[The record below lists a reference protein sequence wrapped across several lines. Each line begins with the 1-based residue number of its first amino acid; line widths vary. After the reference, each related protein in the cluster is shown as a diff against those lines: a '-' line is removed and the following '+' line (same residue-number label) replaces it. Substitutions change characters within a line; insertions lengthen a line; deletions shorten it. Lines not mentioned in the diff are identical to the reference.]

1 MSSDTAPIIGQ
12 PLTLEHEVEQRGNE
26 LLDVMMRVAALDY
39 TTRAPVRDDDTVFD
53 ALAVGLNMLIDELMA
68 EQEKRARLQED
79 IIQAQAAALRELST
93 PLIPVSD
100 DVLAMPLIG
109 AVDSTRARDVLDKL
123 LTGLGAS
130 RAHTVI
136 LDITGV
142 PLVDTQVANVLI
154 RAAQAAQLLGAQ
166 VVLTGMR
173 PEVAQT
179 VVGLG
184 INLDSLVTRSS
195 LQTGIAYA
203 MSYRQRNKP
212 TAR

>member
-1 MSSDTAPIIGQ
+1 MSSETYEGIDQ
-12 PLTLEHEVEQRGNE
+12 PLEHEVEQRGNE

-68 EQEKRARLQED
+68 EQEKRVRLQEE
-79 IIQAQAAALRELST
+79 IIQAQAAAIRELST

-100 DVLAMPLIG
+100 NVLAMPLIG
-109 AVDSTRARDVLDKL
+109 SIDSRRARDVLDKL
-123 LTGLGAS
+123 LTGLS
-130 RAHTVI
+130 TSHAHTVI

-142 PLVDTQVANVLI
+142 AVVDTQVANVLLQ
-154 RAAQAAQLLGAQ
+154 AAQAAQLLGAQ

-184 INLDSLVTRSS
+184 INLDNLITRSS

-203 MSYRQRNKP
+203 MSHNQRTKS
-212 TAR
+212 ALR

>member
-1 MSSDTAPIIGQ
+1 MSSDTGSGIDQ
-12 PLTLEHEVEQRGNE
+12 PLALEHEVEQRGNE

-39 TTRAPVRDDDTVFD
+39 TTRAPVRGDDTVFD
-53 ALAVGLNMLIDELMA
+53 ALAVGLNMLIEELMA

-79 IIQAQAAALRELST
+79 IIQAQAAAIRELST

-109 AVDSTRARDVLDKL
+109 ALDSARARDVLDKL
-123 LTGLGAS
+123 LTGLSAS

-142 PLVDTQVANVLI
+142 PIVDTQVANVLI
-154 RAAQAAQLLGAQ
+154 RAAQAVQLLGAQ

-203 MSYRQRNKP
+203 MSHHQRTSP
-212 TAR
+212 APR